1 MEYKIWYNFLEVIKM
16 MLKWK
21 AFVERYIYDSREEQ
35 RKHKKE
41 MSKRGYTDSGLS
53 SVVLEDDGECHRTY
67 CGEYRKYIKK

>member
-1 MEYKIWYNFLEVIKM
+1 M

-41 MSKRGYTDSGLS
+41 MSKKGYKDSGLS
-53 SVVLEDDGECHRTY
+53 SAVLEDDGECHRIY